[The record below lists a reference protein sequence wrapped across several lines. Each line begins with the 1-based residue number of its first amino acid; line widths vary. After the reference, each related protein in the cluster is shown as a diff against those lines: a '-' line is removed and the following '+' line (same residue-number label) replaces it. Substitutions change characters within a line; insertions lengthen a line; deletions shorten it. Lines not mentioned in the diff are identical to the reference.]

1 MKLVLL
7 SLCVGLLASAQA
19 PQEGDHV
26 IPSLDGQTL
35 FVTYCAVCHGKA
47 ADGTGPMASV
57 LKVRV
62 PNLAE
67 LTKRNAGKFPFERV
81 ERRIEG
87 TDTTTSVGHGTKEMP
102 IWGPLFSQVAND
114 QDFGKVRIHNITK
127 YLQTLQK

>member
-47 ADGTGPMASV
+47 ADGTGPIWPDRCQNR
-57 LKVRV
+57 LD
-62 PNLAE
+62 E
-67 LTKRNAGKFPFERV
+67 D
-81 ERRIEG
+81 ERRARSELISRWA
-87 TDTTTSVGHGTKEMP
+87 TT
-102 IWGPLFSQVAND
+102 L
-114 QDFGKVRIHNITK
+114 
-127 YLQTLQK
+127 

>member
-1 MKLVLL
+1 MKLALL
-7 SLCVGLLASAQA
+7 SMCVGLLAWSQA
-19 PQEGDHV
+19 PQESDHV

-62 PNLAE
+62 PNLTE
-67 LTKRNAGKFPFERV
+67 LAKRNAGKFPFDRV
-81 ERRIEG
+81 ARRIEG
-87 TDTTTSVGHGTKEMP
+87 TDTTSVGHGTKEMP

-127 YLQTLQK
+127 YIETLQK

>member
-1 MKLVLL
+1 MKLVVLAFSASLL
-7 SLCVGLLASAQA
+7 LCAQA
-19 PQEGDHV
+19 PQDGHHV

-35 FVTYCAVCHGKA
+35 FMTYCAVCHGKA

-62 PNLAE
+62 PD
-67 LTKRNAGKFPFERV
+67 LTQIAKHNGGKFPFERV
-81 ERRIEG
+81 ERRIDG
-87 TDTTTSVGHGTKEMP
+87 TEPSLVGHGTKEMP

-127 YLQTLQK
+127 YIQSLQK